1 MLNNLNLKNVFNSDV
16 IIKLQ
21 KDSAGI
27 VDIFT
32 KTVSSLKDM
41 NEKIDIE
48 EKQRAEEK
56 ARIDAELAKLGGLK
70 FDNQKV
76 IEKIGKIFE

>member
-1 MLNNLNLKNVFNSDV
+1 MLNLKGVFSID
-16 IIKLQ
+16 IIAKLQ

-56 ARIDAELAKLGGLK
+56 ARIDAELAKLGALK

>member
-1 MLNNLNLKNVFNSDV
+1 MLDLKNVFHSD
-16 IIKLQ
+16 IIAKLQ

-32 KTVSSLKDM
+32 KTVTSLKDT
-41 NEKIDIE
+41 NERIDIE

-56 ARIDAELAKLGGLK
+56 ARIDAELAKLGALK